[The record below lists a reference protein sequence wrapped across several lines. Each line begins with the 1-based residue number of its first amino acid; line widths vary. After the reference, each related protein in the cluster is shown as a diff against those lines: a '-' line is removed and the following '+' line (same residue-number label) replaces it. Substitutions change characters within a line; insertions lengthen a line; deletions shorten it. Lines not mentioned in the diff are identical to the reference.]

1 MSKALFTLILF
12 ICLTAK
18 AQEQTLAPNGV
29 LIHFYEDIE
38 GKTASVGDIMSL
50 HIKTYLGGDSL
61 FFSSYDQKA
70 PIDYTI
76 EESGF
81 KGDFMSGLHL
91 LSQGDSACFWVP
103 VDSILAHGT
112 PSIGEKGS
120 FLKYVVKVY
129 ALDDPVQ
136 FQIKRNEIIRLRFIE
151 EMKILSEYFKNKK
164 SKPTITNSGLHYIIN
179 KKGDGPK
186 GEFRRKVK
194 VHYSGKVLNGNHFD
208 SSYKRGEPISF
219 VTGLEMVIP
228 GWEEALLLLNV
239 GDKATIYIPSKLAYG
254 IKGNGDAIP
263 PNSILEF
270 DMEFVEMY

>member
-1 MSKALFTLILF
+1 MQLKDLRKPYQRYNMSKALFTLILF

-50 HIKTYLGGDSL
+50 HIKTYVGGDSL

-91 LSQGDSACFWVP
+91 LSPGDSACFWVP

-136 FQIKRNEIIRLRFIE
+136 FQINRNEIIRLRFIE
-151 EMKILSEYFKNKK
+151 EMEILSEYFKNKK
-164 SKPTITNSGLHYIIN
+164 AKPTITNSGLHYII
-179 KKGDGPK
+179 
-186 GEFRRKVK
+186 
-194 VHYSGKVLNGNHFD
+194 
-208 SSYKRGEPISF
+208 
-219 VTGLEMVIP
+219 
-228 GWEEALLLLNV
+228 
-239 GDKATIYIPSKLAYG
+239 
-254 IKGNGDAIP
+254 
-263 PNSILEF
+263 
-270 DMEFVEMY
+270 